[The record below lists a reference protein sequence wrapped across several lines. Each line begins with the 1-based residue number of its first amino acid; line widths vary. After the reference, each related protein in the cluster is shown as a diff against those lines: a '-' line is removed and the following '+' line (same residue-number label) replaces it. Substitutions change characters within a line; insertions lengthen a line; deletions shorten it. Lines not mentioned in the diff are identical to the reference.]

1 MEILES
7 AFGRSK
13 QLEGQHRKSGFTS
26 LLACFPA
33 LLKPTT
39 PDGVRAAFTRTSAKD
54 VTAWVQE
61 HFGSTVTARRKAASA
76 EHQAATKSATLPT
89 QRH

>member
-39 PDGVRAAFTRTSAKD
+39 PDGVREAFARTSAKE
-54 VTAWVQE
+54 VTAWGQE
-61 HFGSTVTARRKAASA
+61 HFGSTVTARRNAAA
-76 EHQAATKSATLPT
+76 EHQAATKSATIPT